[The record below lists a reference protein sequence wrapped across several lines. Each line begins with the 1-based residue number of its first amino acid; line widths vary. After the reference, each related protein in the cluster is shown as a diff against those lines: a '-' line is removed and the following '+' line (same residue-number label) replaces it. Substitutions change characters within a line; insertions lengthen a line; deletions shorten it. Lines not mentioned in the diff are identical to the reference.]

1 MSSRIAP
8 CREDFSCGDDFDVVL
23 AIFWSHDFGAN
34 APKTIEKIGRDEKHN
49 QKCSLCVLVRIATT

>member
-49 QKCSLCVLVRIATT
+49 QKCSLCVAVRRATT